1 MKSNRSGQ
9 PRSPKSKAKK
19 RGLAPGAAVYV
30 GEPQDWPPEGRHLR
44 YSAAACKESEVA
56 VASLSPAHTSDEVHW
71 YDVVGI
77 HDSQAIAALGGR
89 FGVHPLVVEDILN
102 TSTRSKYEAHGP
114 IRFVVARMLTLAP
127 GTTVPSVVSEQVS
140 LLHGGPWVLSL
151 QQRPGDVFDSL
162 RNRIRTAGGRVREMG
177 GDYLLHALLDAM
189 VDSYFEVLAALE
201 EAVEELR
208 QRALDEAPATL
219 VAQAQRLRSEAAT
232 VRRAALPLRD
242 SVGRILADAGDFITP
257 KALPYFGDLHDH
269 LVQTVDQ
276 SEWVLDRLQ
285 SATELSLAAASHRA
299 NEAMRFLTVV
309 ASIFIPLTF
318 VAGIYG
324 MNFER
329 MPELGWRWGYPGLLA
344 VMACVGLGM
353 VAWFRRRGWL

>member
-1 MKSNRSGQ
+1 MKSKRSDRRK
-9 PRSPKSKAKK
+9 PARPAAK
-19 RGLAPGAAVYV
+19 RGLAPGVAVYV
-30 GEPQDWPPEGRHLR
+30 GEPQDWSPIARHLR
-44 YSAAACKESEVA
+44 YSSGEHHETEAALTALCPPSG
-56 VASLSPAHTSDEVHW
+56 PGDVHW
-71 YDVVGI
+71 FDVVGI
-77 HDSQAIAALGGR
+77 HDSEAISGLGAR
-89 FGVHPLVVEDILN
+89 FGVHPLVVEDVLN

-114 IRFVVARMLTLAP
+114 IRFVVARMLTLAA
-127 GTTVPSVVSEQVS
+127 GSAVPSVISEQVS
-140 LLHGGPWVLSL
+140 LLHGGPWVLSF

-162 RNRIRTAGGRVREMG
+162 RKRIREAGGRVREMG
-177 GDYLLHALLDAM
+177 GDYLLHALLDGI
-189 VDSYFEVLAALE
+189 VDSYFEVLVALE
-201 EAVEELR
+201 DAVEELR
-208 QRALDEAPATL
+208 QRALEETPATL
-219 VAQAQRLRSEAAT
+219 VAQAQQLRTEAAT

-242 SVGRILADAGDFITP
+242 AVGRIQADADDFITP

-269 LVQTVDQ
+269 LVQAVEQ

-344 VMACVGLGM
+344 LMGGVGLAM